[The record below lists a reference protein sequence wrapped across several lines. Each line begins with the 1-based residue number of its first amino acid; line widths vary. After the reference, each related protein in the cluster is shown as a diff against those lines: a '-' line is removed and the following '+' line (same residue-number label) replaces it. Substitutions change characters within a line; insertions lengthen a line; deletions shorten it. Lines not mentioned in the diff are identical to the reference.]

1 MYPYNVTVFGIH
13 WYIAQVFH
21 PSNGGGYLIWFIVT
35 PPAALRPSI
44 RPITN
49 ASYTNSGLA
58 THSTMIQGTNEYI
71 SGY

>member
-21 PSNGGGYLIWFIVT
+21 PSNGGGYLIWFIT